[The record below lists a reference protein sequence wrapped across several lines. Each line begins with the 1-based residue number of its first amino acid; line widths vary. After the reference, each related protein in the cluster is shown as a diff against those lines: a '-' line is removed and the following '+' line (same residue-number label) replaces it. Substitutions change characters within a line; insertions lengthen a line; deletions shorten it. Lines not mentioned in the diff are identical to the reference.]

1 MKKKAKRATS
11 VQRIAREIYPEGTMT
26 DAVAAIRLS
35 RRIRRVVNAAVSKAV
50 KTERARARQCV
61 GDKYAYLRKTGYSE
75 RSDVIK
81 CMFGLM
87 NAIDNPN
94 TPTQ

>member
-35 RRIRRVVNAAVSKAV
+35 RRIRRVVNAAVKD
-50 KTERARARQCV
+50 ERERCVLILYRWHKSAQSARTPLGRDVCEHLEAIIKEVCNPK
-61 GDKYAYLRKTGYSE
+61 KY
-75 RSDVIK
+75 
-81 CMFGLM
+81 
-87 NAIDNPN
+87 P
-94 TPTQ
+94 